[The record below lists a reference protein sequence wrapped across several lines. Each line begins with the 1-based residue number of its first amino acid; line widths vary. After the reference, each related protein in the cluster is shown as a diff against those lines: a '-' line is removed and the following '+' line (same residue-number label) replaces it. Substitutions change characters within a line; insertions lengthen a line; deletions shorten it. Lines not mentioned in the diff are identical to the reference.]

1 MRENKSLSVV
11 IDGLGIT
18 IKRCPSGL
26 GEVMNLSWIL
36 ILVYKCVCVEY
47 PQYFLEGK
55 LSNFLCNKFK
65 IKILT
70 FTFISL
76 SLCREDRI
84 QEQNSIQK
92 IREGTHHKGG
102 LLLCPLTFLCLCPY
116 DVFPYIPL
124 PNSGLAPPTWQ
135 SLEMKKLKMQGLTYP
150 CEYMFNFM
158 FQNISPTPWFI
169 GNTENQGNRLC
180 VHIPSLPH
188 PHTLCVVRVLLN
200 WTY

>member
-1 MRENKSLSVV
+1 M
-11 IDGLGIT
+11 T

-26 GEVMNLSWIL
+26 GEVMKLSWIL
-36 ILVYKCVCVEY
+36 ILVYKCVCECVEY
-47 PQYFLEGK
+47 FFLEGK
-55 LSNFLCNKFK
+55 LLYFLCNKFK
-65 IKILT
+65 IKILN

-124 PNSGLAPPTWQ
+124 SHSGLAPPTWQ
-135 SLEMKKLKMQGLTYP
+135 SLEMEKLKVQRLTYP

-158 FQNISPTPWFI
+158 FQNLSPTPWFI
-169 GNTENQGNRLC
+169 GSTENQGNQLC
-180 VHIPSLPH
+180 VHISSLPPP
-188 PHTLCVVRVLLN
+188 PHTVCGTVLLN